1 MSSRQ
6 IHIVHLYPKEMNIY
20 GDNGNVI
27 VLTQRSRWHGLE
39 VKVSKIGV
47 GEALPID
54 TDIIVSGGGQD
65 TGQLKIADDLQVK
78 KSSVLSMAKDGVV
91 MLVVCGT
98 YQLFGHR
105 FTTYRRDSIPG
116 IGLFDLETEAGE
128 ERLIG
133 NILIK
138 THYGEV
144 IGYENHSGLT
154 TLGKNQSSFGKVI
167 RGAGNNG
174 KDGTEGAIKD
184 NVFGTYLHGPLLPK
198 NPKVADELIR
208 RALVRKYGDAMLTQ
222 INDTIALKAAVI
234 AKNRPR

>member
-1 MSSRQ
+1 MTSRQ

-20 GDNGNVI
+20 GDNGNVL
-27 VLTQRSRWHGLE
+27 VVAQRAKWHGVA
-39 VKVSKIGV
+39 VKVTKVGV
-47 GEALPID
+47 GESLPVD
-54 TDIIVSGGGQD
+54 ADIVISGGGQD
-65 TGQLKIADDLQVK
+65 SGQLKVADDLQVK
-78 KSSVLSMAKDGVV
+78 KTTILNMAKDGVV

-105 FTTYRRDSIPG
+105 FTTYKRDSIPG
-116 IGLFDLETEAGE
+116 IGLFDLETIAGD

-133 NILIK
+133 NIITK
-138 THYGEV
+138 TRFGEV
-144 IGYENHSGLT
+144 VGYENHSGLT
-154 TLGKNQSSFGKVI
+154 TLGKAQSPFGKVI
-167 RGAGNNG
+167 QGAGNNG

-222 INDTIALKAAVI
+222 IDDTIALKAAEI
-234 AKNRPR
+234 AKGRPR

>member
-20 GDNGNVI
+20 GDTGNVL
-27 VLTQRSRWHGLE
+27 VVAQRTKWHGVA

-47 GEALPID
+47 DQKLPID
-54 TDIIVSGGGQD
+54 ADIIISGGGQD
-65 TGQLKIADDLQVK
+65 TGQLKIAEDLQVK
-78 KSSVLSMAKDGVV
+78 KQDLLTMAKDGVV

-105 FTTYRRDSIPG
+105 FTTHKRDSIPG
-116 IGLFDLETEAGE
+116 IGLFDMETIAGE

-133 NILIK
+133 NIVTK
-138 THYGEV
+138 THFGEV
-144 IGYENHSGLT
+144 VGYENHSGLT
-154 TLGKNQSSFGKVI
+154 TLGKAQTPFGKVI
-167 RGAGNNG
+167 RGGGNNG
-174 KDGTEGAIKD
+174 QDGGEGAIKD

-208 RALVRKYGDAMLTQ
+208 RALVRKYGDAMLSQ
-222 INDTIALKAAVI
+222 IDDAIALKAAEI
-234 AKNRPR
+234 AKSRPR